1 MEQDNF
7 LFLRDILTLSLM
19 KVVPEGALQV
29 MDLEPSSIAAKMD
42 TSAAAQGKISYKCCF
57 FKFFKSL

>member
-19 KVVPEGALQV
+19 KVAPEGALQV
-29 MDLEPSSIAAKMD
+29 MDLEPSSIAAEMD
-42 TSAAAQGKISYKCCF
+42 SSGAAARKLSYVF
-57 FKFFKSL
+57 FYFF